1 MREVSIMGG
10 VLFSG
15 LPAPAVTC
23 DMFISYFSKVGVERI
38 KKSKKLYI
46 YKKKSRAHD
55 VLTLV
60 PATRHMSH
68 HTHTH
73 HPAIHTTHSYLIPA
87 TGTLASGP
95 RPQK

>member
-38 KKSKKLYI
+38 KKVKSYI
-46 YKKKSRAHD
+46 FIKKS
-55 VLTLV
+55 
-60 PATRHMSH
+60 PGHMMS
-68 HTHTH
+68 
-73 HPAIHTTHSYLIPA
+73 
-87 TGTLASGP
+87 
-95 RPQK
+95 

>member
-1 MREVSIMGG
+1 MQGVKVDLLERREETLDRV
-10 VLFSG
+10 V
-15 LPAPAVTC
+15 V
-23 DMFISYFSKVGVERI
+23 VVVEEE
-38 KKSKKLYI
+38 S
-46 YKKKSRAHD
+46 
-55 VLTLV
+55 T
-60 PATRHMSH
+60 